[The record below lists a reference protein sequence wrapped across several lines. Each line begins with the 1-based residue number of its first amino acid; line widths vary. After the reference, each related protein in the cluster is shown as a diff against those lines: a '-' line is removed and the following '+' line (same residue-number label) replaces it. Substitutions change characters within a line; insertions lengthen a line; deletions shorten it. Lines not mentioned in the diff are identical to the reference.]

1 MRRGLCTAARC
12 SLLALTL
19 AAAQVPA
26 HAALV
31 WNWGYDG
38 AGVTASGS
46 FTTNDAPDASGYFTI
61 LNITGQRNGVAI
73 TGLQDA
79 GTSIPGNQPFAVD
92 NLLSETEPLL
102 SVNGFG
108 FSMAD
113 GTYANPFYASF
124 LPGPG
129 YVEFFSAA
137 PFVGGSGSED
147 SELEVSFQA
156 SILRTTV
163 PEPAGSGLVALALA
177 AIAFSRRALHGRP
190 SGSRATNAGSE
201 AET

>member
-19 AAAQVPA
+19 AAAQMPVQ
-26 HAALV
+26 AALV

-38 AGVTASGS
+38 AGVTASGT
-46 FTTNDAPDASGYFTI
+46 FTTNDAPNASGYFTI
-61 LNITGQRNGVAI
+61 LNITGQRNGVVI

-79 GTSIPGNQPFAVD
+79 GTSIPGNDPFPVD
-92 NLLSETEPLL
+92 NLLGETGSLL

-108 FSMAD
+108 FAMAN

-124 LPGPG
+124 LPG
-129 YVEFFSAA
+129 YLEVFSVA
-137 PFVGGSGSED
+137 PFDGGSGSED
-147 SELEVSFQA
+147 SELEVSFRA

-177 AIAFSRRALHGRP
+177 AIAFSRRALHRRT
-190 SGSRATNAGSE
+190 SVSRATKAWTE
-201 AET
+201 AKT

>member
-12 SLLALTL
+12 SLLTLTL
-19 AAAQVPA
+19 AAAQVPV

-38 AGVTASGS
+38 AGVTASGT
-46 FTTNDAPDASGYFTI
+46 FTTNDAPNASGYFTI
-61 LNITGQRNGVAI
+61 LNITGQRNGVVI

-79 GTSIPGNQPFAVD
+79 GTSIPGNEPFAVD
-92 NLLSETEPLL
+92 NLLGETGPLL

-108 FSMAD
+108 FSMAN
-113 GTYANPFYASF
+113 GTYANPFYAEF
-124 LPGPG
+124 LPG
-129 YVEFFSAA
+129 YLEFFSAA
-137 PFVGGSGSED
+137 PFVGGSGLED
-147 SELEVSFQA
+147 SELEVSFRA

-177 AIAFSRRALHGRP
+177 TIAFSRRALHGRTRV
-190 SGSRATNAGSE
+190 SRATKAGSE